1 MTRLVILF
9 IATALIGPAVAAQG
23 VSPYAGQQQRAIKA
37 LSARDIE
44 DLRAARGMGLAK
56 AAELNSYPGPAH
68 VLELATHLH
77 LTDAQRAATQKIF
90 ETMRAKAVPLGTQI
104 IAAEG
109 ELDRAF
115 AQAQITPDELR
126 TRLQAIAKLQAE
138 LRTVHLE
145 AHIVQRALL
154 RPEQISRYD
163 ALRGY
168 NASDSPGGGHG
179 HVPAPQHQHHR

>member
-1 MTRLVILF
+1 MTRLSILF
-9 IATALIGPAVAAQG
+9 VLAALCGPAAAAQT
-23 VSPYAGQQQRAIKA
+23 VSPYAGQQQRTIKA
-37 LSARDIE
+37 LSDRDIE

-68 VLELATHLH
+68 VLELATDLH

-115 AQAQITPDELR
+115 GQAQITPDELR

-138 LRTVHLE
+138 LRAVHLE
-145 AHIVQRALL
+145 AHIAQRTLL
-154 RPEQISRYD
+154 RPEQIARYD

-168 NASDSPGGGHG
+168 SASDSPGGDQA
-179 HVPAPQHQHHR
+179 PAPQHQHHR

>member
-1 MTRLVILF
+1 MTRLSILLVL
-9 IATALIGPAVAAQG
+9 AALCGPAVAAQTA
-23 VSPYAGQQQRAIKA
+23 SPYAGQQQRAIKA
-37 LSARDIE
+37 LSDRDIE

-115 AQAQITPDELR
+115 ARAQITPDELR
-126 TRLQAIAKLQAE
+126 KRLQAIAKLQSE
-138 LRTVHLE
+138 LRAVHLE
-145 AHIVQRALL
+145 AHIAQRALL
-154 RPEQISRYD
+154 SPAQIARYD
-163 ALRGY
+163 TLRGY
-168 NASDSPGGGHG
+168 SASGSPGGGHM
-179 HVPAPQHQHHR
+179 PAQQHQHHK